1 MELVILTFILISFFY
16 AVFLLKNKFRFVSLF
31 FLAMYSTS
39 FLLPVI
45 INIKFDY
52 MFYLSDSFY
61 EKLKWMYLVGLIIF
75 IAANFIFNFF
85 KIKSIDNNM
94 LKPHVLNKKSINKIF
109 LIFLLMF
116 FIMVMIIGAEVII
129 SGTTST
135 LELPPIIKMFQ
146 SITTIG
152 FVYSALLKVY
162 YSENKRETLVNVLLS
177 IIVIL
182 SVLVFI
188 FGRRLILYPVI
199 AIIALIIFKKNK
211 APSLWKLLTFAIA
224 TITVFLPAMMS
235 IRTLGFK
242 EGIKNFTDIL
252 FGDYDKY
259 LQYLSIGTD
268 VTASYSLAGVILAYD
283 TRITPLTLLKP
294 ILSFV
299 PRSIFPDKPRPMSEA
314 IVENLNLNY
323 DKGMSIP
330 PGIVGESHLYGGLIG
345 VFIMFIFFGVMC
357 GIIDNYISYL
367 RTKDQGLRSINIIF
381 LVLVSIQF
389 ISGSIRGD
397 TATNM
402 QECMYLFI
410 PLLFIMILSKY
421 KFIYIK

>member
-1 MELVILTFILISFFY
+1 MELVILIFILISFFY

-182 SVLVFI
+182 GVLVFI

-199 AIIALIIFKKNK
+199 AIIALIIFKKIK
-211 APSLWKLLTFAIA
+211 HL
-224 TITVFLPAMMS
+224 VF
-235 IRTLGFK
+235 G
-242 EGIKNFTDIL
+242 N
-252 FGDYDKY
+252 Y
-259 LQYLSIGTD
+259 LHSQ
-268 VTASYSLAGVILAYD
+268 
-283 TRITPLTLLKP
+283 
-294 ILSFV
+294 
-299 PRSIFPDKPRPMSEA
+299 
-314 IVENLNLNY
+314 
-323 DKGMSIP
+323 
-330 PGIVGESHLYGGLIG
+330 
-345 VFIMFIFFGVMC
+345 
-357 GIIDNYISYL
+357 
-367 RTKDQGLRSINIIF
+367 
-381 LVLVSIQF
+381 
-389 ISGSIRGD
+389 
-397 TATNM
+397 
-402 QECMYLFI
+402 
-410 PLLFIMILSKY
+410 
-421 KFIYIK
+421 

>member
-1 MELVILTFILISFFY
+1 
-16 AVFLLKNKFRFVSLF
+16 
-31 FLAMYSTS
+31 MYSTS

-182 SVLVFI
+182 GVLVFI

-199 AIIALIIFKKNK
+199 AIIALIIFKKIK
-211 APSLWKLLTFAIA
+211 HL
-224 TITVFLPAMMS
+224 VF
-235 IRTLGFK
+235 G
-242 EGIKNFTDIL
+242 N
-252 FGDYDKY
+252 Y
-259 LQYLSIGTD
+259 LHSQ
-268 VTASYSLAGVILAYD
+268 
-283 TRITPLTLLKP
+283 
-294 ILSFV
+294 
-299 PRSIFPDKPRPMSEA
+299 
-314 IVENLNLNY
+314 
-323 DKGMSIP
+323 
-330 PGIVGESHLYGGLIG
+330 
-345 VFIMFIFFGVMC
+345 
-357 GIIDNYISYL
+357 
-367 RTKDQGLRSINIIF
+367 
-381 LVLVSIQF
+381 
-389 ISGSIRGD
+389 
-397 TATNM
+397 
-402 QECMYLFI
+402 
-410 PLLFIMILSKY
+410 
-421 KFIYIK
+421 